1 MRFTSK
7 LSLLTLCSVAL
18 HNLMVINHEGI
29 RRRVPILHS
38 SAGLRMGRRNFRCY
52 HEGGCSYNEKESCSP
67 EHEQGL
73 KTDSKADHALHCPF
87 FFFEHCIN

>member
-38 SAGLRMGRRNFRCY
+38 SAGLRMGRRNFVAIMKGVVVIMRR
-52 HEGGCSYNEKESCSP
+52 SLAALSM
-67 EHEQGL
+67 
-73 KTDSKADHALHCPF
+73 SKV
-87 FFFEHCIN
+87 